1 MILVCL
7 LVLFVPLVIPGSA
20 KEPHGIVKA
29 EGGLSKTH
37 RKVNRPESET
47 KKQNPPQIQPR
58 WLGGITTY
66 LKQRESAREK
76 EELKC
81 LDAPFIAAT
90 GGAIPTPSECSTER
104 RKPSTESKAVS
115 SGGDRAQTTNEHHEQ
130 VSSEEDKVK
139 QALPGA
145 SQQQQTAVSVG
156 ASTHGSGSSA
166 SIINSGASATSGE
179 DTFGRK
185 QKKEVSEKDA
195 TRNPDNGHSPN
206 EGVKWAD
213 PNDGEAKVTS
223 GGRFEQEALKN
234 EGNDSTPAGEAGK
247 DGTSKVNEQMATES
261 QSKSPLSKSSAAQCP
276 VRSFIALLLVLLAVC
291 RVFA

>member
-1 MILVCL
+1 MVFVCL

-20 KEPHGIVKA
+20 KVRHSIVKA

-37 RKVNRPESET
+37 RKVNRPESEI
-47 KKQNPPQIQPR
+47 KKQKPPQIQPR
-58 WLGGITTY
+58 WLGGISTY
-66 LKQRESAREK
+66 LNRNQSGREK

-90 GGAIPTPSECSTER
+90 GGAIPTPSECNTGR

-115 SGGDRAQTTNEHHEQ
+115 SGGGAAQTTNEHHGQ
-130 VSSEEDKVK
+130 VSSEEDRVK
-139 QALPGA
+139 QTSPGV

-166 SIINSGASATSGE
+166 SIINSGTSATSGE
-179 DTFGRK
+179 DTFGGK

-195 TRNPDNGHSPN
+195 TRKPGNGHSP
-206 EGVKWAD
+206 GDRAKGAG

-234 EGNDSTPAGEAGK
+234 EEGDSTPAGETSE
-247 DGTSKVNEQMATES
+247 DGTSKVNEQMPPES
-261 QSKSPLSKSSAAQCP
+261 QSESPLSKSSAAQCS

-291 RVFA
+291 RAFV